1 MYKPRIFLCEK
12 PANRVSYSLQRKKK
26 FKKTY
31 KQFKSKLFEIKN
43 KLEIHC

>member
-1 MYKPRIFLCEK
+1 MYKPQIFLCEK
-12 PANRVSYSLQRKKK
+12 PANRVSYSLQRKK

-31 KQFKSKLFEIKN
+31 KQFKNKLFEIKN